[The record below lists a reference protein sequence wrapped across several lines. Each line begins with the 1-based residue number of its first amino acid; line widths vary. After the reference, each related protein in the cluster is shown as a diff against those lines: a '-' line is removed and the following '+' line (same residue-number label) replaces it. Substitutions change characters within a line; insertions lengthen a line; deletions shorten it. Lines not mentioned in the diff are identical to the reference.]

1 MGSGGIARKSGE
13 QMSSDEL
20 GCNTRG
26 LRRVYGLIVIDRWRE
41 LVFDNDGQ
49 PREVERDTGEAT
61 LCDVALDGTLLTY
74 GSQRRM
80 EQIANSLMDELAG
93 AEWRAVPLPL
103 DCGGRIK

>member
-1 MGSGGIARKSGE
+1 
-13 QMSSDEL
+13 
-20 GCNTRG
+20 
-26 LRRVYGLIVIDRWRE
+26 VYGLIVIDRWRE

-49 PREVERDTGEAT
+49 PREVERGTGEAT
-61 LCDVALDGTLLTY
+61 LRDVALDGTLLTY
-74 GSQRRM
+74 DSQRRM

>member
-1 MGSGGIARKSGE
+1 
-13 QMSSDEL
+13 MSWAV
-20 GCNTRG
+20 TH
-26 LRRVYGLIVIDRWRE
+26 
-41 LVFDNDGQ
+41 
-49 PREVERDTGEAT
+49 
-61 LCDVALDGTLLTY
+61 VALDGTLLTY